1 MNKKVLFISSRAI
14 FPIIGGDQIRTAQ
27 QLEFLLQKYDV
38 DVVYQDSSK
47 DNDILKKYAPKVHKS
62 TCFKISRILYYL
74 QTLRFLF
81 NKRPLQVN
89 YYYNKEMKHYID
101 SCINEYD
108 IVFCNNIRTAEY
120 VRNVRGIIKVMDF
133 VDAISMNYEK
143 AQREA
148 KGLKK
153 LIYIIDFKRCKYY
166 EQLILNSFD
175 KCAIISDIDKQYIC
189 QNNGKDISVIGN
201 KVDIPDKP
209 FVSKHNTENILLF
222 VGKMNYE
229 PNVVAVTYFVE
240 NIFPHL
246 LKNNPQLKFLIVGA
260 KPDERVLKLA
270 NKNIEITGF
279 VDSLE
284 PYFHNA
290 TIVIA
295 PMQTGAGIQNKIIQA
310 MSYGCCVVTTNIGAE
325 GLDIKQNEIAIYN
338 SNKDMIDGIN
348 DLLNNREKRIN
359 MGLNARKYVT
369 SHLSSSVI
377 SEQFWNFMNK

>member
-153 LIYIIDFKRCKYY
+153 LIYMIDFKRCKYY

-175 KCAIISDIDKQYIC
+175 KCAIISDIDRHYIYKGH
-189 QNNGKDISVIGN
+189 GKDIFVIGN
-201 KVDIPDKP
+201 KVDIPNKLLISNHSTDN
-209 FVSKHNTENILLF
+209 VLLF

-284 PYFHNA
+284 PYFQNA

-310 MSYGCCVVTTNIGAE
+310 MSYGCCVATTNIGAE